1 MEVLWLYFIC
11 QFGKKKKLPEETK
24 EAISNF
30 MNEYLKEL
38 KPKQTL
44 SLVLLNQEVYQ
55 YIRFANVNNY
65 IDERETEN
73 LFNKYVYGIKYYD

>member
-1 MEVLWLYFIC
+1 MALFHLSVWEDEKIS
-11 QFGKKKKLPEETK
+11 EETK

>member
-1 MEVLWLYFIC
+1 MALFHLSVWEE
-11 QFGKKKKLPEETK
+11 KRLPEETK
-24 EAISNF
+24 KAISNF

>member
-1 MEVLWLYFIC
+1 MALFHLSVWEE
-11 QFGKKKKLPEETK
+11 KKLPEETK